1 MLDKN
6 LEPKRLKIEIG
17 GKKLDDSRDFKITD
31 DKTPI
36 IINVHIDQFYDEK
49 AEKLHEIKESICPIY
64 KLPLLTKPGYEC
76 SPSII

>member
-49 AEKLHEIKESICPIY
+49 ADNWAIGILAYELMVGESPFM
-64 KLPLLTKPGYEC
+64 GYN
-76 SPSII
+76 